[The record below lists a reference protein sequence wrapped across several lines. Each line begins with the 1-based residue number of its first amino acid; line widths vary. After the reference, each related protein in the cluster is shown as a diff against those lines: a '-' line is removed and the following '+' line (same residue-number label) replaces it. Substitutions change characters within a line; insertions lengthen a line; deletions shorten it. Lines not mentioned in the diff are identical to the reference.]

1 MTTNERDFVFRTAL
15 AEDISSPA
23 PDLEPID
30 LSALSLVE
38 LEPEPELQLTLDPIS
53 TDLAIVAEPSDLPVS
68 HGGNPP
74 LDLRGRSAPV
84 ALLEL
89 RRALFGREAG
99 FEVLAAFD
107 CPDIDADLAAAAK
120 VAGLLIA
127 AGDLAGTYRIKI
139 RPS

>member
-15 AEDISSPA
+15 AEDISAPA

-30 LSALSLVE
+30 LSAISVIE
-38 LEPEPELQLTLDPIS
+38 PEPEPELVLTLDPI
-53 TDLAIVAEPSDLPVS
+53 TADLAIVAEPSDLPAS
-68 HGGNPP
+68 HAGNPP

-89 RRALFGREAG
+89 RRALLGREAG
-99 FEVLAAFD
+99 LEILAAFD
-107 CPDIDADLAAAAK
+107 SPGIDADLAAAAK
-120 VAGLLIA
+120 VSGLLVA
-127 AGDLAGTYRIKI
+127 AGDLAGTYRIRI